1 MTSSPLVFRCLLPLI
16 LLLAGCSK
24 AESDRFFEG
33 IAEIILLA
41 MALMALMACIGVVL
55 LALQIVVVVLNLVRP
70 SVGSMVT
77 GYVFAGLHACSIL
90 GSVAMMVAS
99 TVGVDAEAAAGTET
113 IINGMVGLVMS
124 AGLGALLG
132 GSSRYAQLKLAPKP
146 PPFP

>member
-1 MTSSPLVFRCLLPLI
+1 VNSSPHLVRCLLPLI
-16 LLLAGCSK
+16 VLLAGCSK

-33 IAEIILLA
+33 IAEIIILG
-41 MALMALMACIGVVL
+41 MIFMALMACIGVVL

-99 TVGVDAEAAAGTET
+99 TVGVDGEAAVDTDS
-113 IINGMVGLVMS
+113 IVNGIVGLVVS
-124 AGLGALLG
+124 AGMGALLG
-132 GSSRYAQLKLAPKP
+132 GSSRYAQLQLAPKP